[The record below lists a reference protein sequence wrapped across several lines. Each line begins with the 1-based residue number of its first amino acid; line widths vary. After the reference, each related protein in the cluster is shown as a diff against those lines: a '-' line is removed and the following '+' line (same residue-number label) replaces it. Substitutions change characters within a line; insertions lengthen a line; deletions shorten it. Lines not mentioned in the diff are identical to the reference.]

1 MMPLK
6 QGKILVPL
14 RKTSENP
21 DMFFLL
27 DSAGAE
33 AVSYE
38 PCLTGGMEVQ
48 GQALRTKSSK
58 L

>member
-6 QGKILVPL
+6 QGKILAPL
-14 RKTSENP
+14 RKTRENP

-27 DSAGAE
+27 DSAGAA

-38 PCLTGGMEVQ
+38 PCLTGGMVVQ
-48 GQALRTKSSK
+48 GRALRTKSSK

>member
-14 RKTSENP
+14 RKTSEKSG
-21 DMFFLL
+21 MFFLL
-27 DSAGAE
+27 DSAGAA

-38 PCLTGGMEVQ
+38 PCMTGGMVVQ
-48 GQALRTKSSK
+48 GQALRAESSK